1 MGQIRHKTNVLVN
14 RRDSFCLF
22 FLKIWFSQAASE
34 STYSDVIYS
43 QKKRSF

>member
-1 MGQIRHKTNVLVN
+1 MGQIRHKTNVLVIGGI
-14 RRDSFCLF
+14 LF
-22 FLKIWFSQAASE
+22 VCFFKIWFSQAASE